1 MAQIVLHQIPRRRL
15 SGILL
20 GLGLAVWMP
29 TGCLMSSDIE
39 PRDESAI
46 SPRLMPLTPYVKVLV
61 IQVTREDFIDEI
73 DLSAALYDGND
84 HRELRYLFRSDERG
98 DPRVARAPLNGKRGD
113 EYDFGAVKLSVNP
126 CTGDITIPGTE
137 VITLFVS
144 DRGFFATSP
153 NPQEIVPVE
162 GSIMVAYSWTLK
174 YEAGICDPDF

>member
-1 MAQIVLHQIPRRRL
+1 MAQFVLHPITRRPRAGL
-15 SGILL
+15 LL
-20 GLGLAVWMP
+20 GAGLAIGLLA
-29 TGCLMSSDIE
+29 GCLMSPDIE
-39 PRDESAI
+39 PRDEPDL
-46 SPRLMPLTPYVKVLV
+46 SPRIMPLPPYEKVPV
-61 IQVTREDFIDEI
+61 IQVTRENFIDEI

-84 HRELRYLFRSDERG
+84 HRELRYLFLSDERG
-98 DPRVARAPLNGKRGD
+98 DPRVASALLNGKRGD
-113 EYDFGAVKLSVNP
+113 EYYFGTVKLSVNP

-153 NPQEIVPVE
+153 NPQEIVPAE